1 MSNNITPH
9 TASAWSQTQVKEIIE
24 NIIADQKAKSRSSGW
39 TTADNVLA
47 SYTLWEAR
55 LSSDGWLVKCVASAP
70 TSSDFSEHVKKKA
83 IKTRLSAQP
92 CAPAYIVERRDK
104 GHASKPNVSLAFH
117 FQL

>member
-1 MSNNITPH
+1 MSNITPH

-24 NIIADQKAKSRSSGW
+24 NTIATQRTLSKAGW
-39 TTADNVLA
+39 GAADFILA

-55 LSSDGWLVKCVASAP
+55 LDADGWLLKCVEAEP
-70 TSSDFSEHVKKKA
+70 TAADFSQHVKKKA
-83 IKTRLSAQP
+83 IKARLSAQP

-104 GHASKPNVSLAFH
+104 GNFKTPKVSYAFH

>member
-1 MSNNITPH
+1 MSNITPH
-9 TASAWSQTQVKEIIE
+9 TASAWSQTQVKERIE
-24 NIIADQKAKSRSSGW
+24 NIIADQKAKTRSTGW

-55 LSSDGWLVKCVASAP
+55 LCSDGWLVKCVASSP
-70 TSSDFSEHVKKKA
+70 TSADFSPHVKKKE

-92 CAPAYIVERRDK
+92 LAPAYVVERRDK
-104 GHASKPNVSLAFH
+104 GNFKTPKVAYAFH